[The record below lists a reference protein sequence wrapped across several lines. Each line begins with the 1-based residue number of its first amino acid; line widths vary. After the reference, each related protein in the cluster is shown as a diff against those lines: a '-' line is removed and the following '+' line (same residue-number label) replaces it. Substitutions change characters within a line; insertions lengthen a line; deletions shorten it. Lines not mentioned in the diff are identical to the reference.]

1 MNQFEKKLEE
11 FKAWA
16 ANRPKLEQQPQEPAK
31 TLPVQLPMW
40 PEAVRAVPNG
50 FLRSA
55 LFGAIRKGRRRYMQG
70 EQIAALDGIEIRY
83 TGQQLDQGDLDVWES
98 VLHVARVQELGTQ
111 CRFTAYSLLKLID
124 KKDTGSNRETLHA
137 RLMRLKATAVEISH
151 GRYSYAGS
159 LIDEVYR
166 DKETQ
171 QYVVILNPKLHAL
184 FATDGFT
191 QIEWAIR
198 RELDGHQLAQ
208 WLHGF
213 FSSHAQPHPVKI
225 ETLHRLCGSESA
237 LMSDFAKKLRKALD
251 AVAEACAARGESFTF
266 AIRNNILYVEKTP
279 SLSQIRHLTKR
290 IGIAKCRKPRR

>member
-1 MNQFEKKLEE
+1 MKSIDKTIEE

-16 ANRPKLEQQPQEPAK
+16 ANRPKSQELQQTQETK
-31 TLPVQLPMW
+31 EINVQLPIW
-40 PEAVRAVPNG
+40 PDDVRGVPNG

-70 EQIAALDGIEIRY
+70 EQIAAVNDIEIRY

-98 VLHVARVQELGTQ
+98 VLHIARLQQLDTQ
-111 CRFTAYSLLKLID
+111 CRFTAYALLKLIN

-137 RLMRLKATAVEISH
+137 RLMRLKATAVEIHH

-171 QYVVILNPKLHAL
+171 QYVVILNPKLCVL
-184 FATDGFT
+184 FGKDNFT
-191 QIEWAIR
+191 QIDWSIR
-198 RELDGHQLAQ
+198 RELDNKQLAQ

-213 FSSHAQPHPVKI
+213 YSSHAQPHPIKI
-225 ETLHRLCGSESA
+225 ETLHGLCGSEA
-237 LMSDFAKKLRKALD
+237 AVMSDFAKTLRAALD
-251 AVAEACAARGESFTF
+251 DVSRACARHGEHFSYS
-266 AIRNNILYVEKTP
+266 IRDNVLHVSKTP
-279 SLSQIRHLTKR
+279 SRSQQRHLVRRASAKR
-290 IGIAKCRKPRR
+290 RPRG